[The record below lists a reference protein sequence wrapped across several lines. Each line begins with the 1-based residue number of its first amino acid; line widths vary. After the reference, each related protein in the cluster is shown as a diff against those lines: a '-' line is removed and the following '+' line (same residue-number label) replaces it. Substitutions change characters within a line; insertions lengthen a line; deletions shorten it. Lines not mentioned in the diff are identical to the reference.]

1 MDSKSVRK
9 IEIHEG
15 TNDTS
20 LNQKVNRY
28 WPKAQVRE
36 SVLSDS
42 LIIETIESTPFFLA
56 PPKLSP
62 STPLRQYL
70 RALLKSLKKRFF

>member
-1 MDSKSVRK
+1 MDSKSIRK
-9 IEIHEG
+9 IETHEG
-15 TNDTS
+15 TNNTP
-20 LNQKVNRY
+20 LNEKVNRY

-42 LIIETIESTPFFLA
+42 LLIGTIEPTQFFLA

-62 STPLRQYL
+62 SATLRQYL
-70 RALLKSLKKRFF
+70 RGLLESLKRRFF